1 MINAFKNIPFPIVV
15 ALVDEFSG
23 ELVQG
28 GSVSYDIRTIDD
40 IELSPPISGSLNE
53 STIENGI
60 YKKEISIPITG
71 SFICYATCSGF
82 LTSTETILVA
92 ESALETY
99 KYNLPYNTS
108 VIDVPR
114 NGVATPSQTARN
126 VPDGKTDYIVTII
139 KHDSDLDWSSP
150 VSSGISYAHYR
161 TITDDLPYM
170 MGAEF

>member
-1 MINAFKNIPFPIVV
+1 MISAVKNIPFPIVV
-15 ALVDEFSG
+15 SLVDEFSG

-28 GSVSYDIRTIDD
+28 GNVSYDVRTMNDL
-40 IELSPPISGSLNE
+40 ELSPPISGSLSE

-60 YKKEISIPITG
+60 YKKEISIPIVG

-82 LTSTETILVA
+82 LTSTETIIIE
-92 ESALETY
+92 ESTFETY

-108 VIDVPR
+108 VIDVLR
-114 NGVATPSQTARN
+114 NGPATLSQIARN
-126 VPDGKTDYIVTII
+126 VPDGKTDYIISMI
-139 KHDSDLDWSSP
+139 KRDEDLDWSSP

-170 MGAEF
+170 MGAGF